1 MVGLP
6 CLRVHGAFF
15 ASCDRRSGDL
25 LVKLP
30 AARVDQLVG
39 SGRAHAFA
47 PAGRRF
53 REWAAVPPERSR
65 SWRQLLDEALAFR
78 GRRPLMA
85 PPRFAFPT
93 ETLAFLADL
102 RAYNTKPW
110 FDAHRHRY
118 EAAYLEP
125 AKAFVETIAPAL
137 EDLVPGIAT
146 EPRVNGSI
154 FRIKRDTRFSKDKT
168 PYKDHLDFWFWAGD
182 RRTALSGLFLRIAP
196 DAVIVGA
203 GAHGFD
209 PPASLATALRWPTQ
223 GRAGSS
229 RRPSP
234 ASNAEATR
242 SATRPTHEPH
252 AASPPTVT
260 GNVFCATARSTPTPS
275 SPRSSRPT
283 RRSYRRCFATGTPSR
298 RSTPG
303 SSPTCSSRL
312 AHVSRIAVP
321 VAS

>member
-1 MVGLP
+1 
-6 CLRVHGAFF
+6 
-15 ASCDRRSGDL
+15 
-25 LVKLP
+25 
-30 AARVDQLVG
+30 
-39 SGRAHAFA
+39 
-47 PAGRRF
+47 
-53 REWAAVPPERSR
+53 
-65 SWRQLLDEALAFR
+65 
-78 GRRPLMA
+78 MA

-209 PPASLATALRWPTQ
+209 PPRLARYRAAVADSGA
-223 GRAGSS
+223 GRELAATVTRLE
-229 RRPSP
+229 RRGH
-234 ASNAEATR
+234 EVGDET
-242 SATRPTHEPH
+242 THEPH

-312 AHVSRIAVP
+312 AHVSRNAVP

>member
-209 PPASLATALRWPTQ
+209 PPRLARYRAAVADSGAGRELAATVTRLERRGHEVGDETYTRTPRGFTADGDRERLLRHSALYAHAQLPTQLATDPTLVPTLLRHWHAFAPLH
-223 GRAGSS
+223 AWLV
-229 RRPSP
+229 
-234 ASNAEATR
+234 
-242 SATRPTHEPH
+242 TH
-252 AASPPTVT
+252 VQ
-260 GNVFCATARSTPTPS
+260 
-275 SPRSSRPT
+275 
-283 RRSYRRCFATGTPSR
+283 
-298 RSTPG
+298 
-303 SSPTCSSRL
+303 
-312 AHVSRIAVP
+312 
-321 VAS
+321 